1 LKIDRRTRGA
11 TVEAAARA
19 HLLAAGLSDIATNAR
34 YRRGE
39 LDLVMRDGDTLVFV
53 EVRYRRDATF
63 GGGAASIDLRK
74 RRKLVMA
81 AQLFLAMN
89 PQWAQQPCRFDVV
102 EAEGEPPRLRWLRDA
117 FRADDA

>member
-1 LKIDRRTRGA
+1 MKIDRRTRGA